1 MREIEEISVI
11 HSGCSRLTGTT
22 IDNIPKLL
30 FGTNLIYYLRLRE
43 CYSTPPKSPYLFD
56 DRFGRPARGND
67 KGNFEGMVGYTRRNF
82 MGPAP
87 C

>member
-43 CYSTPPKSPYLFD
+43 CYSTPPSYRVSILKKIL
-56 DRFGRPARGND
+56 GGANET
-67 KGNFEGMVGYTRRNF
+67 KGNFDKF
-82 MGPAP
+82 
-87 C
+87 